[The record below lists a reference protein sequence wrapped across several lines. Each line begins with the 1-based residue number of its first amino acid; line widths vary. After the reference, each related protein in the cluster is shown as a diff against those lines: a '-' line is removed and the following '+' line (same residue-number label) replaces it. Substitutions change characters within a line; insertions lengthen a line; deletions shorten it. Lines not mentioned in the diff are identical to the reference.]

1 MKKIKNSEITLAKN
15 LNEYKP
21 DLNEMK
27 RGRNKSKEQKKYII
41 QYKNSLQSM
50 KRNYYIF

>member
-21 DLNEMK
+21 DLSEMK
-27 RGRNKSKEQKKYII
+27 RGRNKSKEQKNTLYNTKTL
-41 QYKNSLQSM
+41 YKA
-50 KRNYYIF
+50 